1 MANVKLISRL
11 LLLAAGAFL
20 ALWVVIFAAWM
31 SDPAGPRLPDTTP
44 EVIAGL
50 QRVSSSFDN
59 TSTSEFGKA
68 SIQTLIRRLQAGE
81 LSPVSIQGAPLMA
94 IAEPAWW
101 YAQSGIITVIVVYID
116 STSSRRTVRLLRNGA
131 IAHDFEFTNPGGGVV
146 TRNLVWVSF
155 KFQIDHTGQVVDPSK
170 LSYNKLTEPAENE
183 PPAVTAKAVHG
194 MHIAVVGASGQS
206 ADVPVMVRGIPAS
219 P

>member
-1 MANVKLISRL
+1 MKLLSRL

-20 ALWVVIFAAWM
+20 GLWVVIFAAWI
-31 SDPAGPRLPDTTP
+31 SDPAGPRRPDTTP

-59 TSTSEFGKA
+59 TSSSEFGKA
-68 SIQTLIRRLQAGE
+68 SIQTLIRRLQDGE

-94 IAEPAWW
+94 KAEPAWW
-101 YAQSGIITVIVVYID
+101 YEQSGIISVIVTYID

-131 IAHDFEFTNPGGGVV
+131 VTRDFEFTNPSGGVV

-155 KFQIDHTGQVVDPSK
+155 RFQIDHAGQVVDPSK
-170 LSYNKLTEPAENE
+170 LSYNKLIEPAENE
-183 PPAVTAKAVHG
+183 PPAETAKAVHA
-194 MHIAVVGASGQS
+194 MHVAVVGAGGQS
-206 ADVPVMVRGIPAS
+206 AVVPVMVDGIPAS